1 MSGRRTQPRIP
12 AGMTGE
18 REPLTGRWALC
29 GRTPQGSEVR
39 VLPMPGFTKAY
50 ASVTTRYG
58 SVDTHLPDGTE
69 LPIGIAHFLEHKMF
83 QTEAGDVFDIYSAR
97 GASANAYTA
106 FDHTSYLFSCSS
118 RFEENLDTLFDSM
131 ASITTDPAAVE
142 REKGIIGQE
151 IAMYE
156 DDPGWRGY
164 FGLLGALYR
173 RHPVRLDIAGTA
185 ATIAPIDPALLR
197 RTHAAY
203 YHPANLIVV
212 VAGDVD
218 PAYVLHRAG
227 ERLRVAHAGRPLAR
241 VDVREPAGVARPA
254 ARVRLSIQRPRALL
268 GWKEVAPRP
277 GPARV
282 HRETASVVALDLLFG
297 DGGRVEG
304 PLYDAGVVDDTFGA
318 SYELGDGYAFGL
330 LSAEID
336 DIPAYRRRLAKAL
349 AQACAT
355 PFSAAELERSRR
367 KLLGR
372 HVRVFNAPES
382 SAQWLL
388 DLALD
393 ATPVA
398 ADIECLA
405 ALRPRDVTRR
415 RDELLAAPT
424 AWSLLEPRTGGVR
437 KTHGARSAS
446 PSAQRR

>member
-1 MSGRRTQPRIP
+1 MSVGARTRARLP
-12 AGMTGE
+12 AGMVGE
-18 REPLTGRWALC
+18 REPLTGRVALR

-39 VLPMPGFTKAY
+39 VLPMPGFTRAY

-58 SVDTHLPDGTE
+58 SIDTHLPDGTE

-83 QTEAGDVFDIYSAR
+83 QTEAGDVFDLYSAR
-97 GASANAYTA
+97 GASANAYTT

-118 RFEENLDTLFDSM
+118 RFEENLDTLFDTM
-131 ASITTDPAAVE
+131 ASITTDLAAVE

-185 ATIAPIDPALLR
+185 GTIAPIDPALLR

-203 YHPANLIVV
+203 YHPANLIVA

-218 PAYVLHRAG
+218 PAYVLARAG
-227 ERLRVAHAGRPLAR
+227 ERLRVAHAGQALVRGPLS
-241 VDVREPAGVARPA
+241 EPAAVAHKTA
-254 ARVRLSIQRPRALL
+254 SVKLSIQRPRALL
-268 GWKEVAPRP
+268 GWKEDAPRS
-277 GPARV
+277 GPERV
-282 HRETASVVALDLLFG
+282 YRETASVVALDLLFG

-318 SYELGDGYAFGL
+318 SYELGEGYAFAL
-330 LSAEID
+330 LSAEVD
-336 DIPAYRRRLAKAL
+336 DIAAYRRRLSEAL
-349 AQACAT
+349 TQACRT
-355 PFSAAELERSRR
+355 PFSAAEVERSRR

-372 HVRVFNAPES
+372 HVRTFNAPES

-398 ADIECLA
+398 ADIEALA

-424 AWSLLEPRTGGVR
+424 AWSLLEPR
-437 KTHGARSAS
+437 RSA
-446 PSAQRR
+446 AR